1 MSKRKF
7 REFHDDEVCTNSL
20 SNGVQGTQQERLQ
33 SVLDHS
39 KKVLSRAL
47 RIARGI
53 ERQKLGRRQ
62 KTAKES
68 DVAEESARLN
78 AEVAALKVGALWQ
91 LPIHMVIINRR
102 NLTYLPKPS
111 STSTSRW

>member
-7 REFHDDEVCTNSL
+7 KEFHDDEVSTNSFSEGGL
-20 SNGVQGTQQERLQ
+20 PPQEKPE
-33 SVLDHS
+33 SVLEHS
-39 KKVLSRAL
+39 KKALSRAL

-68 DVAEESARLN
+68 NAAAESARLN
-78 AEVAALKVGALWQ
+78 AEVAALKVGVHWAMI
-91 LPIHMVIINRR
+91 IH
-102 NLTYLPKPS
+102 
-111 STSTSRW
+111 